1 MSPQYRY
8 RARNWQGE
16 TVKSELN
23 AADRPEAL
31 ALLHSKKLIPLE
43 LIERNKYG
51 SDLKSLFKTLF
62 YRLGYRPYSNRTL
75 MIFCRQFATM
85 LSAGIPILQCL
96 QLLAAQSEL
105 GSLKREI
112 SAVAGEVEEGSSLT
126 TALLSRRESFPPL
139 MISMVEV
146 GETGGTLD
154 GIMEKLADHFEKQHD
169 LGEKIRS
176 ATLYPTFIIGVA
188 IIVMAVM
195 IVFVLPQFAQI
206 FNAMGMEMPLYTR
219 LLMGLGNLV
228 HRQWLILS
236 ILLFSLT
243 AFLCL
248 AAQTKKGRRLYDQ
261 ARLQVPVFGK
271 IYRQTLAARF
281 ARILSTLLGSGVT
294 LNQALELV
302 DRVINNRLLSESISA
317 LGIAISE
324 GETIAAPLAKAKYFP
339 PLLSAM
345 VRIGEESG
353 ALEKTL
359 ESTALFYEREVSY
372 HVERLGTILEPALL
386 LIVGLFIGL
395 LVFSILSPMYQVFQM
410 I

>member
-1 MSPQYRY
+1 LSPNYHY
-8 RARNWQGE
+8 TARNWDGE

-31 ALLHSKKLIPLE
+31 SLLRSQKLIPLE
-43 LIERNKYG
+43 LKEHSKYSSG
-51 SDLKSLFKTLF
+51 FKSLLKALF
-62 YRLGYRPYSNRTL
+62 YRIGYRPYSNRTL

-85 LSAGIPILQCL
+85 LGAGIPILQCL

-105 GSLKREI
+105 GSLKGEI
-112 SAVAGEVEEGSSLT
+112 SAVAGDVEEGSSLT
-126 TALLSRRESFPPL
+126 AALLSRRESFPPL
-139 MISMVEV
+139 MISMVDV

-169 LGEKIRS
+169 LGEKVRS
-176 ATLYPTFIIGVA
+176 ATLYPAFIIGVA
-188 IIVMAVM
+188 ITVMAVM

-206 FNAMGMEMPLYTR
+206 FNAMGMEM
-219 LLMGLGNLV
+219 GNLI

-236 ILLFSLT
+236 LLLFILAVS
-243 AFLCL
+243 LCL
-248 AAQTKKGRRLYDQ
+248 AAQTKKGRHFYDQ
-261 ARLQVPVFGK
+261 ARLQIPVFGK

-294 LNQALELV
+294 LN
-302 DRVINNRLLSESISA
+302 LST
-317 LGIAISE
+317 LGLAISE
-324 GETIAAPLAKAKYFP
+324 GETIAAPLARAKYFP

-372 HVERLGTILEPALL
+372 HVEKLGTILEPALL